1 MIGLPCSLPVGK
13 ILPSY
18 KSPDKCKLFAEL
30 ISCTFVETQALDI
43 TGPFM
48 KMGEVIGTSFETMS
62 PSLHRA
68 LISPLIFFGR
78 VTEDVYICLFL
89 EFHLFASGVGN

>member
-1 MIGLPCSLPVGK
+1 LRKYYPLAS
-13 ILPSY
+13 
-18 KSPDKCKLFAEL
+18 SPDKWKLFAEL

-48 KMGEVIGTSFETMS
+48 KMGAVIGTSFETMS
-62 PSLHRA
+62 PSMHRA
-68 LISPLIFFGR
+68 PISPLIFVGR
-78 VTEDVYICLFL
+78 VSEDVYICLFL